1 MQVMFHEEPECGLI
15 SQNKRPGLI
24 KGFHV
29 MGKKKRKTKKVKN
42 PSEFRKQEMKKV
54 TFSAGM

>member
-1 MQVMFHEEPECGLI
+1 MWPNFPEQKAWAYKRI
-15 SQNKRPGLI
+15 SCY
-24 KGFHV
+24 
-29 MGKKKRKTKKVKN
+29 GKKKRKTKKVKN